1 MLKNKYRIINKYQRG
16 YILKCTYI
24 INTTKKVIFF
34 HINKH
39 GTQIYMILSNIFVKR
54 CNTGS
59 KIITLKGIMSKT
71 FNTQKIV
78 VHFERLEMVAPT
90 INTR

>member
-1 MLKNKYRIINKYQRG
+1 MII
-16 YILKCTYI
+16 
-24 INTTKKVIFF
+24 
-34 HINKH
+34 
-39 GTQIYMILSNIFVKR
+39 SNIFVKR